1 MGENSQRLCL
11 RKLVSVLLWTVFLL
25 QGSLPKE
32 LSQTSSKGFILRT
45 LSSGIKSTERK
56 AKTRNIK
63 KKIKDSIEKTTD
75 KIRDSDHALQKKLSR
90 EYLLSRLLKKDSYGD
105 LQNFGNYSK
114 QIRTELRTQRLKETE
129 LLIHTLKL
137 NTLHVK
143 SRKPFFK
150 DRYRKIKK
158 FKPLDAQQLQA

>member
-1 MGENSQRLCL
+1 MGKNSQLLCL

-25 QGSLPKE
+25 QGSLPNE
-32 LSQTSSKGFILRT
+32 LSQTSSKGFILNT
-45 LSSGIKSTERK
+45 LSTGIKSTERK

-63 KKIKDSIEKTTD
+63 KKMKDSIEKTAD
-75 KIRDSDHALQKKLSR
+75 KIRDYDHALQKKLSR

-105 LQNFGNYSK
+105 LQKFGKYSK

-129 LLIHTLKL
+129 LLIQTLKL
-137 NTLHVK
+137 NTRYVK

-150 DRYRKIKK
+150 ARYKKIMK
-158 FKPLDAQQLQA
+158 FKPLDVQQLKA

>member
-1 MGENSQRLCL
+1 MGKNSQRLCL

-32 LSQTSSKGFILRT
+32 LSQTSSKGFILST

-63 KKIKDSIEKTTD
+63 KKIKDSIEKTAD
-75 KIRDSDHALQKKLSR
+75 KIRDYDHALQKKLSR
-90 EYLLSRLLKKDSYGD
+90 EYLLSRLLKKNSYED
-105 LQNFGNYSK
+105 LQKFGDYSK

-137 NTLHVK
+137 NTRHVK
-143 SRKPFFK
+143 SRQPFFK
-150 DRYRKIKK
+150 ASYKKIKK